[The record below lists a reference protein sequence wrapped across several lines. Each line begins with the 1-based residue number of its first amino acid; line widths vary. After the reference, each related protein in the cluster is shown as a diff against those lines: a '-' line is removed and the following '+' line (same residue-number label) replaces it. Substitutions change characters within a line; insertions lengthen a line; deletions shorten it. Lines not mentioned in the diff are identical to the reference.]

1 MNLSQVIKQH
11 PGNVAMLFNTYGINQ
26 PVNRKT
32 LSAAIA
38 LYSSANGNP
47 FLQDLMS
54 TLPSNDTNDY
64 DEIFGLGKKGKQRRA
79 EKREARGGYS
89 RAGAILRK
97 IGIAKNRPAKG
108 AGGDGVNISRNNA
121 VVDAGNENVEDKGQ
135 AMPKTK
141 LTDVLDT
148 AGQVIT
154 GAKGIADAISGGGS
168 AGAADRADMG
178 DNGGADA
185 PQKKFPWLW
194 VGIGAGALVLV
205 IVLAMVF
212 KAKKK

>member
-1 MNLSQVIKQH
+1 MNLSQVIQQH
-11 PGNVAMLFNTYGINQ
+11 PGTVAMLFNTYGINH

-38 LYSSANGNP
+38 LYSSDNGNP
-47 FLQDLMS
+47 FLHDLIRS
-54 TLPSNDTNDY
+54 IPTNDY
-64 DEIFGLGKKGKQRRA
+64 DEYDELFGWGKKGKARRA

-89 RAGAILRK
+89 RVGAAIRK

-108 AGGDGVNISRNNA
+108 AGDGAVNLSKNNA
-121 VVDAGNENVEDKGQ
+121 VVDSGNDNAEDKGQ
-135 AMPKTK
+135 NMPKTK
-141 LTDVLDT
+141 ITDVLDT

-154 GAKGIADAISGGGS
+154 GAKGIADALSGGGS
-168 AGAADRADMG
+168 GGAADRADMVDT
-178 DNGGADA
+178 DNVQDK
-185 PQKKFPWLW
+185 KKFPWLW

-205 IVLAMVF
+205 IVLTMVF